1 MKQLLTALVS
11 NSILANVLLITIV
24 ALGLLSVTR
33 MVREELPELNFDT
46 IVVVVSYPGADPEE
60 VEEGISRRIEAVV
73 DGLPGVKQYHTTSEE
88 GVAYAIIEVAEGY
101 DVNEMKDRVSEAVDS
116 ITVWPANAE
125 KPRTH
130 IAKEEEEVIDVV
142 LWGSLPERQLKEWA
156 ETIRSE
162 LQRHP
167 KVSLVEI
174 NDTRE
179 YEINIEI
186 SKQRLLQYGLTLPD
200 VSRAIR
206 SGSLSLSSG
215 SIKTAGEEI
224 RLRAIDR
231 RHSGPEL
238 ASIIV
243 KASPGGE
250 RITLDRIAT
259 IRDGFTDNEAHAT
272 LNGQPCVLLWV
283 EKAVGEDAITIARAV
298 REFVAEKQKSLP
310 EGLHITAC
318 FDDSEFI
325 AGQISLLVR
334 NGLMGL
340 ALVILILWFFLNTRL
355 SFWVSMGIPIS
366 ISGALI
372 LMWFLGSSIN
382 QVTLISFIIVLG
394 IIVDDAIVVGEAI
407 YFQRQRGKPPLEAAV
422 DGVREVGL
430 PVLGAVTTT
439 MVAFM
444 PLGFIPGVMGQVIA
458 SVPVVVVSA
467 LVISLVECLFLL
479 PAHLNH
485 LPDPNLPPPPTSA
498 LRQRLRRWRNAGG
511 NALRWMAETVYP
523 PLVDTAIRH
532 RYVSLCIAAAILMIV
547 AGVFAG
553 KHIRVVFWPPIDG
566 NSLRAYVEFPD
577 GTPSEV
583 TRDAIEQTREAV
595 QRLAARTETKTGEPL
610 IRNLYTRVFQDEP
623 HMGRIY
629 VEIVNPSK
637 RTVDS
642 QDLAAAWE
650 EETGII
656 PGALRQSFR
665 EDSINVGGR
674 ADMEI
679 WLQSKDIADLVDAA
693 GQLKTELNTYDGVY
707 QVSDTFRPGK
717 TELQVRLKEEAH
729 ALGLT
734 LEDVS
739 RHLHAGYYG
748 EEAFRFQRGRD
759 DVRVRVRYPE
769 DERKALGELDQIR
782 IPTPK
787 GGEVPFLSVADV
799 EFTQGYSTISGSNGL
814 RRIVVWGN
822 VDAKRSAAHEVLGDL
837 SESYLDTLV
846 AGYPSMSW
854 SIRGAAESNAQ
865 TVGGLKRGFAIAIL
879 GIFVIMATVFRSY
892 VQPFLILLIVPFG
905 IVGAL
910 VGHLVMGIPLTFL
923 SMFGI
928 VALTGIV
935 VNDAIV
941 LITCINR
948 LVAEGMPF
956 QEALRKGGERRFRA
970 IFLTTASTVGGLTPL
985 LLEKDLQ
992 AQLVIPMA
1000 ASLAF
1005 GVIFATV
1012 LTLLLLPCLLAVY
1025 DDVRRGLQSLSLR
1038 RRPTPE
1044 EAPAPAV
1051 RH

>member
-1 MKQLLTALVS
+1 MKKLLTTLVS

-24 ALGLLSVTR
+24 AVGVLAATR
-33 MVREELPELNFDT
+33 MVREEMPELT
-46 IVVVVSYPGADPEE
+46 IDVIQVWVAYPGADPEE
-60 VEEGISRRIEAVV
+60 VEEGISRRIEAVI
-73 DGLPGVKQYHTTSEE
+73 DGMAGVKQYHTTSRE
-88 GVAYAIIEVAEGY
+88 GGAYASIEVAEGY
-101 DVNEMKDRVSEAVDS
+101 DVNEMKDRVSEAVES
-116 ITVWPANAE
+116 ISSFPAKAE
-125 KPRTH
+125 NPRIS
-130 IAKEEEEVIDVV
+130 IAKSDEEVIDIV

-156 ETIRSE
+156 EEIRSE

-167 KVSLVEI
+167 QVSLVEI

-179 YEINIEI
+179 YEINVEV
-186 SKQRLLQYGLTLPD
+186 SKERLLEYGLTVPD

-206 SGSLSLSSG
+206 RGSLSLSSG

-231 RHSGPEL
+231 KHDGREL
-238 ASIIV
+238 ASIMV

-259 IRDGFTDNEAHAT
+259 IKDGFTDDPAYAT
-272 LNGQPCVLLWV
+272 FNGHPCVLLWV

-310 EGLHITAC
+310 EGLHISAC

-325 AGQISLLVR
+325 AGQISMLVR
-334 NGLMGL
+334 NGIMGL
-340 ALVILILWFFLNTRL
+340 ALVVLILWVFLNTRL
-355 SFWVSMGIPIS
+355 SFWVAMGIPIS
-366 ISGALI
+366 MSGALI
-372 LMWFLGSSIN
+372 LMWFLGASIN
-382 QVTLISFIIVLG
+382 QVSLISFIIVLG

-430 PVLGAVTTT
+430 PVIGAVTTT
-439 MVAFM
+439 MIAFL
-444 PLGFIPGVMGQVIA
+444 PLAFIPGLMGQVIA
-458 SVPVVVVSA
+458 IMPVVVISA
-467 LVISLVECLFLL
+467 LLISLLECLFFL

-485 LPDPNLPPPPTSA
+485 LPDPSEAAHATSPFKK
-498 LRQRLRRWRNAGG
+498 RLRRWRNAGSD
-511 NALRWMAETVYP
+511 ALQWFAETVYP
-523 PLVDTAIRH
+523 PVVDLAVRR
-532 RYVSLCIAAAILMIV
+532 RYVSLCVAAAVVMVVGGLF
-547 AGVFAG
+547 GG
-553 KHIRVVFWPPIDG
+553 GHIRIVFWPPIDG
-566 NSLRAYVEFPD
+566 NSLRAYVEFQE
-577 GTPSEV
+577 GTPAEV
-583 TRDAIEQTREAV
+583 TRAAIDRTRQAV
-595 QRLAARTETKTGEPL
+595 ERLGARTETKTGEPL
-610 IRNLYTRVFQDEP
+610 IRNLYTRVYQSAT

-637 RTVDS
+637 RTIHS

-656 PGALRQSFR
+656 PGTLRQSFR

-679 WLQSKDIADLVDAA
+679 WLQGKEITVLVAA
-693 GQLKTELNTYDGVY
+693 ANELKEKLHTYDGVY

-717 TELQVRLKEEAH
+717 TELQVKLKDEAH

-739 RHLHAGYYG
+739 RHLYAGYYG

-769 DERKALGELDQIR
+769 SERTTLAQLERTR

-799 EFTQGYSTISGSNGL
+799 EFAQGYSSISGSNGL
-814 RRIVVWGN
+814 RRVVVWGN
-822 VDAKRSAAHEVLGDL
+822 VDANRVAPHEILSDL
-837 SESYLDTLV
+837 SKNYLDTLV
-846 AGYPSMSW
+846 AGYPNLSW

-879 GIFVIMATVFRSY
+879 GIFVIMATIFRSY

-910 VGHLVMGIPLTFL
+910 MGHLILRIPLTFL

-935 VNDAIV
+935 VNDAII
-941 LITCINR
+941 LIECINR
-948 LVAEGMPF
+948 LVAEGVPF
-956 QEALRKGGERRFRA
+956 HEALRKGGVRRFRA
-970 IFLTTASTVGGLTPL
+970 IFLTTASTCGGLTPL

-1005 GVIFATV
+1005 GVAFATV

-1025 DDVRRGLQSLSLR
+1025 DDLRLLGRRRGTVHS
-1038 RRPTPE
+1038 
-1044 EAPAPAV
+1044 
-1051 RH
+1051 